1 MLVLRLLRV
10 HHWTKNFLVF
20 VPIAMAHQLGDT
32 TRLRAASMLFFSFCF
47 ASSAGYILNDWF
59 DRDHDRA
66 HRSKQR
72 RPITASEIG
81 AGTALAMVPLLIA
94 LALATA
100 WTLGRGVVVG
110 VTLYMVLST
119 LYTLVL
125 KRVAIADVLLLT
137 SFYSLRV
144 LVGGAATDT
153 NVSRWLL
160 AFSSFLFLSLALVKR
175 YADLVRAAALGEEE
189 PGGRGY
195 RIGDR
200 DLLRSFGVA
209 SGCISVLVF
218 ALYLNSDQITTLY
231 GNTDPLWGICALLLY
246 WIARVWLLAHRGTMD
261 DDPIVFAASDPVSY
275 LVAGAAAAV
284 LLLAM

>member
-10 HHWTKNFLVF
+10 HHWAKNFLVF
-20 VPIAMAHQLGDT
+20 VPIAMAHQMGEPA
-32 TRLRAASMLFFSFCF
+32 RLRAASMLFFSFCF

-66 HRSKQR
+66 HRSKQG
-72 RPITASEIG
+72 RPITASQIRPR
-81 AGTALAMVPLLIA
+81 TALLIVPFLIA
-94 LALATA
+94 FALAA
-100 WTLGRGVVVG
+100 SWPLGRGVVAG
-110 VTLYMVLST
+110 VVLYMVLST
-119 LYTLVL
+119 LYTLVF
-125 KRVAIADVLLLT
+125 KQIAIADVLLLT

-175 YADLVRAAALGEEE
+175 YADLVRAAELGEPE

-195 RIGDR
+195 RISDR
-200 DLLRSFGVA
+200 DLLQSFGVA

-218 ALYLNSDQITTLY
+218 ALYLNSEQVTTLY

-246 WIARVWLLAHRGTMD
+246 WIARVWLLAHRAAMD

>member
-1 MLVLRLLRV
+1 
-10 HHWTKNFLVF
+10 
-20 VPIAMAHQLGDT
+20 MAHQLSDAS
-32 TRLRAASMLFFSFCF
+32 RLRSAALLFFSFCF

-66 HRSKQR
+66 HRSKQG
-72 RPITASEIG
+72 RPITASQI
-81 AGTALAMVPLLIA
+81 APRTALAIVPFLVA
-94 LALATA
+94 LALAA
-100 WTLGRGVVVG
+100 VWPLGRGVVAG
-110 VTLYMVLST
+110 ITLYMVLST
-119 LYTLVL
+119 LYTLVF
-125 KRVAIADVLLLT
+125 KRIAIADVLLLT

-175 YADLVRAAALGEEE
+175 YADLVRAAALGEPE

-195 RIGDR
+195 RISDR
-200 DLLRSFGVA
+200 DLLRSFGVS

-218 ALYLNSDQITTLY
+218 ALYLNSEQVTTLY

-246 WIARVWLLAHRGTMD
+246 WIARVWLLAHRGEID
-261 DDPIVFAASDPVSY
+261 DDPIVFAVSDPVSY
-275 LVAGAAAAV
+275 LVAGGAAAV